1 MTRQGMTLRTFTKAT
16 CVRACGSAA
25 ITTLL
30 LVATGATAR
39 AAGAPSDTTR
49 TDTTRRPAPAF
60 KPHSVVPLPVVF
72 YSPETRLGGGV
83 ALLHAY
89 RSTADGR
96 PIANAASLMYTQNR
110 QIAAGISTDA
120 YFSGGRNHVTA
131 SVGYTK
137 FPNLFYG
144 IGNTTAQSDSES
156 YTPRTFAV
164 DASAERRV
172 AGSIYLGVGGDFATG
187 SMVAVETGGA
197 LASGAIVGSDIGR
210 VAGLGAAVTYDTRDN
225 ILAAASGAYAKLT
238 ARRYAAV
245 LGSDFDFTA
254 VQLDLRRFR
263 TFAAGHVVALQA
275 SWSGT
280 SGEVPFA
287 RMPQLGGQN
296 LLRGYYQGR
305 YRDRQYVA
313 AQVEYRTPTWR
324 RLGLAAFGG
333 AGEVAPRLADLNLT
347 GIHAAGGAGLRV
359 LLNRQERLALRLDY
373 GAGARSSGFYVTVGE
388 AF

>member
-1 MTRQGMTLRTFTKAT
+1 MTIDRDTGTRAGA
-16 CVRACGSAA
+16 CVAVFAM
-25 ITTLL
+25 LM
-30 LVATGATAR
+30 LVACAAAAR
-39 AAGAPSDTTR
+39 ADGVESDTTR
-49 TDTTRRPAPAF
+49 TDTTKPPRSAF
-60 KPHSVVPLPVVF
+60 KAHSVVPLPVVF

-89 RSTADGR
+89 RSSADGR
-96 PIANAASLMYTQNR
+96 PIATAASLMYTQNR

-120 YFSGGRNHVTA
+120 YLTGGRYHVTA
-131 SVGYTK
+131 SVGYSK
-137 FPNLFYG
+137 FPNVFYG

-164 DASAERRV
+164 DGAVERRV
-172 AGSIYLGVGGDFATG
+172 ARGIYLGVGGDFATG
-187 SMVAVETGGA
+187 GMVEVQPAGA
-197 LASGAIVGSDIGR
+197 LASGTIPGSEIGR

-225 ILAAASGAYAKLT
+225 ILAAASGAYAKLA
-238 ARRYAAV
+238 ARRYAAL
-245 LGSDFDFTA
+245 LGSDFDFTL

-263 TFAAGHVVALQA
+263 SFAAGHVVAMQA
-275 SWSGT
+275 SWTGT
-280 SGEVPFA
+280 SGDVPFA

-313 AQVEYRTPTWR
+313 AQGEYRTPTWHR
-324 RLGLAAFGG
+324 MGLAAFGG
-333 AGEVAPRLADLNLT
+333 AGEVAARLGDVSLS
-347 GIHAAGGAGLRV
+347 GIHAAGGAGMRI

-373 GAGARSSGFYVTVGE
+373 GAGAGSSGFYITVGE